1 MKQKKAYALKKPYD
15 LMNTSP
21 KSLCIIPFG
30 ILLLFQLSSCASQQ
44 LQSADFTEEG
54 AFTGGIEGPAVDRA
68 GNLYAVNFAENGTIG
83 KVTPNGEAS
92 VFVKL
97 PGKSIGNGIRF
108 DRDGNM
114 FIADYI
120 GHNVLQVKKG
130 STEVAVWAHR
140 SEMSQPND
148 LAISPNGTI
157 YLSDPNWAE
166 NTGRLWM
173 VDAARQIVLLEEGM
187 GTTNGIE
194 VSPAGRYLYVNESV
208 QRTVWKYDITE
219 EGKIANKTKFLTFAD
234 FGMDGMRCDEKGN
247 LYITRYDK
255 GTVAI
260 VSPEAVVLKE
270 VHLKGK
276 KPSNITFGG
285 ADGKT
290 CFVTMA
296 DRGCFESFKA
306 DYAGAYY
313 KRIH

>member
-1 MKQKKAYALKKPYD
+1 MSALLKPSFAI
-15 LMNTSP
+15 L
-21 KSLCIIPFG
+21 FG
-30 ILLLFQLSSCASQQ
+30 ILLLFQVSFCKAQH
-44 LQSADFTEEG
+44 LQSVDFTEEN
-54 AFTGGIEGPAVDRA
+54 AFTAGIEGPAVDQD

-83 KVTPNGEAS
+83 KVTPNGETS

-108 DRDGNM
+108 DRDGDM
-114 FIADYI
+114 FIADYV
-120 GHNVLQVKKG
+120 GHNVFQVKKG
-130 STEVAVWAHR
+130 TTTITVWAHR
-140 SEMSQPND
+140 PDMNQPND
-148 LAISPNGTI
+148 LAIAPNGTI

-173 VDAARQIVLLEEGM
+173 VDATRQIILLEEGM

-194 VSPAGRYLYVNESV
+194 VSPDGQHLYVNESV
-208 QRTVWKYDITE
+208 QRIVWKYDITA

-255 GTVAI
+255 GTIAI
-260 VSPEAVVLKE
+260 VSPEAVLLKE

-276 KPSNITFGG
+276 KPSNIAFGG
-285 ADGKT
+285 AQGKT
-290 CFVTMA
+290 CYVTMA

-306 DYAGAYY
+306 DHAGAYY